1 MKKINLISI
10 FLLITLLVAPAA
22 AFPAYNITNETY
34 INSWA
39 YSGEDIGVDFLTT
52 LFDFVVSEEYGAGG
66 LILVVIYSAI
76 ILSVCI
82 GTGGFGTGIIAT
94 LGTIAF
100 ASVFFP
106 EEARFLWI
114 FILAGGVIGMVLYPI
129 IRKV

>member
-1 MKKINLISI
+1 MPRK
-10 FLLITLLVAPAA
+10 LLIFVVVLAA
-22 AFPAYNITNETY
+22 LFTTVSAFPAYNITNETY

-114 FILAGGVIGMVLYPI
+114 FILAGGVIGMILYPI

>member
-10 FLLITLLVAPAA
+10 ILLITLLVAPAA
-22 AFPAYNITNETY
+22 AFPAYNITNETF

-52 LFDFVVSEEYGAGG
+52 LYKFVVSEEYGAGG

-129 IRKV
+129 LRRI

>member
-1 MKKINLISI
+1 MPRK
-10 FLLITLLVAPAA
+10 LLIFVVVLAA
-22 AFPAYNITNETY
+22 LFTTVSAFPAYNITNETY

-52 LFDFVVSEEYGAGG
+52 LFNFVVSEEYGAGG

-114 FILAGGVIGMVLYPI
+114 FILAGGVIGMILYPI